1 MKKKIQNLLF
11 AVIAV
16 AVLCVGTVSARQL
29 RSERPGSFTCGGTC
43 SATKPC
49 FPLMPIASVPLL
61 HRPPHFVR
69 RSPAGVAPS
78 REIATGQGPY
88 EAYD

>member
-1 MKKKIQNLLF
+1 MKKIQNLSF

-29 RSERPGSFTCGGTC
+29 RSGVQGSTCGGTC

-49 FPLMPIASVPLL
+49 PTSNCVYSFTTPTTAFCTTKL
-61 HRPPHFVR
+61 
-69 RSPAGVAPS
+69 AGVAPS
-78 REIATGQGPY
+78 WK
-88 EAYD
+88 

>member
-29 RSERPGSFTCGGTC
+29 RSGVQGSTCGGTC
-43 SATKPC
+43 SATRPC
-49 FPLMPIASVPLL
+49 ISTDAKCVCSFTTPTTAFCTTKL
-61 HRPPHFVR
+61 
-69 RSPAGVAPS
+69 AGVAPS
-78 REIATGQGPY
+78 GK
-88 EAYD
+88 

>member
-29 RSERPGSFTCGGTC
+29 RTDSKGFACGGTC
-43 SATKPC
+43 SSTRPC
-49 FPLMPIASVPLL
+49 PTGCFCSFTTPFTAFCTVC
-61 HRPPHFVR
+61 R
-69 RSPAGVAPS
+69 AGIAPS
-78 REIATGQGPY
+78 GK
-88 EAYD
+88 

>member
-29 RSERPGSFTCGGTC
+29 RAGVQETTCGGTC
-43 SATKPC
+43 SLTKPC
-49 FPLMPIASVPLL
+49 ATSNCVCSFTTPFTAFCTTKL
-61 HRPPHFVR
+61 
-69 RSPAGVAPS
+69 AGVAPS
-78 REIATGQGPY
+78 RK
-88 EAYD
+88 

>member
-1 MKKKIQNLLF
+1 MKKKIQNLSF

-29 RSERPGSFTCGGTC
+29 RSGVQGSTCGGTC

-49 FPLMPIASVPLL
+49 PTSNCVCSFTTPLTAFCTTKL
-61 HRPPHFVR
+61 
-69 RSPAGVAPS
+69 AGVAPP
-78 REIATGQGPY
+78 GK
-88 EAYD
+88 